1 MAEKVS
7 AAAAADVEAK
17 FGIVPVLKTERVYS
31 LLDLALVAGSFAIAT
46 WCYTQ
51 GAAIASIVT
60 MPQSIASTFGTICC
74 GIAIICLIGVMSN
87 RYGIDHFLLSRGAW
101 GYIGAMIMTPLALSV
116 ALGFFTVNISLYGAG
131 MSKLLASAGW
141 EGAEGTTAVK
151 IIGLTCPLLGLAI
164 AWFGVNAVRWATRVM
179 GTALVIVGII
189 VLVMIFVRVDAS
201 QMWNSAPLGGAEST
215 RTSYMLSV
223 EWNLAFVASWYP
235 CIGALTRITRDGR
248 GSLWGLW
255 FGYSFL
261 MAVYIFIGIAAA
273 YGASAIG
280 ADPTGDPTDY
290 LIEIGGPALGSLALV
305 LIAVANITTAAVGIY
320 ALSISMKIV
329 FPAMR
334 YQYLAILIAVLQC
347 GLWLWGGIMTYY
359 GTFLAYGGIICGACM
374 SLALVDYW
382 VVRRRHLDVHSI
394 FVPGKQGRYWF
405 TGGFNVVGLVAFGAG
420 FLAFLL
426 VYDPIAYSPR
436 AGVATS
442 IFDALTATGLLIIVT
457 SAVYVGL
464 SLIPPVRRYLRA
476 DEHQQANTCC

>member
-31 LLDLALVAGSFAIAT
+31 LLDLALVSGSFAIAT

-51 GAAIASIVT
+51 GAALASIVT
-60 MPQSIASTFGTICC
+60 MPQATVSTFGMISC
-74 GIAIICLIGVMSN
+74 GIAMICLIGVMSN
-87 RYGIDHFLLSRGAW
+87 RYGIDHFLCTRGAW
-101 GYIGAMIMTPLALSV
+101 GYIGAMIMTPVALSV
-116 ALGFFTVNISLYGAG
+116 ALGFFTVNISLYGSG
-131 MSKLLASAGW
+131 MSKLLTSAGW
-141 EGAEGTTAVK
+141 EGAGGTVGQK
-151 IIGLTCPLLGLAI
+151 LIGLTCPLLGLLI
-164 AWFGVNAVRWATRVM
+164 AWYGVNAVRWATRIM
-179 GTALVIVGII
+179 GAALVVVGVI
-189 VLVMIFVRVDAS
+189 VLVLIFVRADPS
-201 QMWNSAPLGGAEST
+201 QMWSAAPLGGGEAT

-235 CIGALTRITRDGR
+235 CIGAITRITKDGR

-273 YGASAIG
+273 FGASSIG
-280 ADPTGDPTDY
+280 AAASGDPTDY
-290 LIEIGGPALGSLALV
+290 LLVMGGAGLGSLTLILV
-305 LIAVANITTAAVGIY
+305 AVANITTAAVGIY

-329 FPAMR
+329 FPALR
-334 YQYLAILIAVLQC
+334 YQYLAIVIAGLQC

-359 GTFLAYGGIICGACM
+359 GTFLAYGGIICGGCM
-374 SLALVDYW
+374 ALALVDYW
-382 VVRRRHLDVHSI
+382 VVRRRRLDVHSL
-394 FVPGKQGRYWF
+394 FTPGKKGKYWF
-405 TGGFNVVGLVAFGAG
+405 TGGFNLVGLVAFGAG
-420 FLAFLL
+420 FVAFLL

-476 DEHQQANTCC
+476 DEQVNTCC